1 MSFDRNRRE
10 GWYKLGFARL
20 EEEPMRSFVIAAIVA
35 GGFAL
40 VSAAPALAAPAN
52 VAAIARAAAESGS
65 ITPARCWCKRRDWR
79 GHCRL
84 WACW

>member
-1 MSFDRNRRE
+1 VR
-10 GWYKLGFARL
+10 FARL
-20 EEEPMRSFVIAAIVA
+20 EEEPMRSFVVAAVIA

-40 VSAAPALAAPAN
+40 VSAAPALAAAPAN